1 MISVVWLG
9 DKEKMER
16 RSQEIF
22 KENATI
28 ILALPAKNQNVL
40 VKTQTGLNKMEQK
53 KVAGEGGAGLEKFP
67 STLISSFG

>member
-22 KENATI
+22 KENT
-28 ILALPAKNQNVL
+28 NYYY
-40 VKTQTGLNKMEQK
+40 
-53 KVAGEGGAGLEKFP
+53 
-67 STLISSFG
+67 SSFTSKEPKCPRQDSNWSKQNET

>member
-22 KENATI
+22 KENTTI
-28 ILALPAKNQNVL
+28 IPVLPAKNQNVL
-40 VKTQTGLNKMEQK
+40 VKTQTGLNKMKHK
-53 KVAGEGGAGLEKFP
+53 KKKGAGGSLKNFP
-67 STLISSFG
+67 LHL